1 MYRVFGM
8 MEALLSFFL
17 RQVGLR
23 TDAASATGSAHAKL
37 AYIAANTGIKSI
49 QRGVINLGTSA
60 TSATATI
67 TSVNTSKAMVNFL
80 GSSSAGALGEF
91 REGGNLKGLY
101 SKNGHHFVRV
111 ALTNATTVTVTRAQA
126 NNATTVVSYEV
137 IEFY

>member
-1 MYRVFGM
+1 M

-80 GSSSAGALGEF
+80 GASSAGVLGEF
-91 REGGNLKGLY
+91 NSSYADDGYFKGFY

>member
-1 MYRVFGM
+1 M

-80 GSSSAGALGEF
+80 GASSAGALGEF
-91 REGGNLKGLY
+91 YEAGSNLKGLY
-101 SKNGHHFVRV
+101 SINGHHFVRV
-111 ALTNATTVTVTRAQA
+111 ALTNATTVTVTRANA
-126 NNATTVVSYEV
+126 NDTTAVVSYEV